1 MTRKILL
8 SGYYG
13 FNNAG
18 DEAVLSALV
27 KLLRGN
33 LPDIEIVALSA
44 APNETAE
51 RLNIRAID
59 RWNKQA
65 LKRELDGAAL
75 FGSGGGSLLQDV
87 TSVRSVYFY
96 TSQIMQARRQ
106 HVPAIVLAQG
116 LGPLKTAPGRW
127 LAKRALKQCRFLSW
141 RDAGSMQLAAE
152 LGLGALP
159 NYQVCD
165 PVLLWEQESVSWEQE
180 SVSDGP
186 TAAVYPNRVVL
197 ALRPW
202 PGLDLA
208 EAARLVRQLKA
219 AGREVVLLPFYCK
232 ADGSGEDEKLAAELN
247 ERLGADA
254 VQVLHPQTPEE
265 AMREIARAG
274 FLLGMRLHSLIMAA
288 ARGVPAAAISYDPK
302 VTAFAQAEGIPLI
315 PGGVKFR
322 ADAAAQA
329 VTAGIGKRPADRR
342 EAWEAAWQPVLTE
355 IEKIIR

>member
-18 DEAVLSALV
+18 DEAVLAALV
-27 KLLRGN
+27 QLLRGN
-33 LPDIEIVALSA
+33 LPDIEIAALSA

-59 RWNKQA
+59 RWDKQA
-65 LKRELDGAAL
+65 LRRELADAAL
-75 FGSGGGSLLQDV
+75 FCSGGGSLLQDV

-96 TSQIMQARRQ
+96 TSQIVQAVRQ
-106 HVPAIVLAQG
+106 NVPAIVLAQG

-127 LAKRALKQCRFLSW
+127 LAKRALKQCRLLSW
-141 RDAGSMQLAAE
+141 RDAGSMQLARE
-152 LGLGALP
+152 LGLGDLP

-165 PVLLWEQESVSWEQE
+165 PVLLWEQTGAA
-180 SVSDGP
+180 DGP
-186 TAAVYPNRVVL
+186 TAEVYPNRVVL

-202 PGLDLA
+202 PGLALD
-208 EAARLVRQLKA
+208 EAASLIRQLKA
-219 AGREVVLLPFYCK
+219 AGREVILLPFYCR
-232 ADGSGEDEKLAAELN
+232 ADGTGEDEKLAAELN
-247 ERLGADA
+247 AKLGADA
-254 VQVLHPQTPEE
+254 VDILHPQTPEE

-302 VTAFAQAEGIPLI
+302 VTAFAQAEGIPLLD
-315 PGGVKFR
+315 GGVKFR
-322 ADAAAQA
+322 AADAAEA
-329 VTAGIGKRPADRR
+329 VSAGIGQRPNDRR
-342 EAWEAAWQPVLTE
+342 EAWEAAWEPVLAE
-355 IEKIIR
+355 IEKIVR